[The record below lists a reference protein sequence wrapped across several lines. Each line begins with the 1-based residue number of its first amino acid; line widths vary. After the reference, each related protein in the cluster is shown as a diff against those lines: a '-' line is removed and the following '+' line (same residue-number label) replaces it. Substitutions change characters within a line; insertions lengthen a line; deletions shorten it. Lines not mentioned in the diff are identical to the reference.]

1 MQSLTYGLK
10 PVPFK
15 NRDTQD
21 YFSRPLEPLLAG
33 AGLTALA

>member
-15 NRDTQD
+15 GRRDRA
-21 YFSRPLEPLLAG
+21 YFNKLLEEPLP
-33 AGLTALA
+33 